1 MLTEQRILHNL
12 EIISAFKN
20 NTASADVLKNY
31 SGWGGLRQEIY
42 SSSIYQELK
51 RILSQEEII
60 SLKQTL
66 KSAYYTPAF
75 LVQFI
80 YDWLSI
86 YGFKGGAILEPAVG
100 HGAFIENMP
109 KSIREQSTITTIE
122 KDRLTS
128 DVVQTLYPD
137 LNHYTMGFENY
148 YTQDSFDLIVGNPPF
163 GSQTV
168 EDKRH
173 FDLQHYC
180 IHHYFVAKCMRLLKE
195 GGILAMVLPSFFLD
209 NVRDHV
215 RYIIHREGG
224 SLLAAYRLPDDI
236 FSGAKIT
243 IDIIFLTKG
252 RANNKWLKAKD
263 ITIGSLSKPINEYF
277 HHHSHHILGN
287 LEIIPMYERKG
298 LACKRRGDINYL
310 LAQTLKD
317 KAQASLANLSS
328 SLFEV
333 EQAMEDLKVK
343 KQQLLSAYG
352 ERRNLARF
360 L

>member
-12 EIISAFKN
+12 EVISSFKN

-31 SGWGGLRQEIY
+31 SGWGGLRDEIY
-42 SSSIYQELK
+42 APSIYRELK
-51 RILSQEEII
+51 KSLSVEEIT

-86 YGFKGGAILEPAVG
+86 YGFKGGNILEPAVG
-100 HGAFIENMP
+100 HGIFIEHMP
-109 KSIREQSTITTIE
+109 KAIREQSTITTVE

-128 DVVQTLYPD
+128 DIVQTLYPD
-137 LNHYTMGFENY
+137 LNHYTMGFEEY
-148 YTQDSFDLIVGNPPF
+148 YTQDSFDLIVGNPPY

-168 EDKRH
+168 EDKH
-173 FDLQHYC
+173 HADLQHYC

-215 RYIIHREGG
+215 RYIIHREGA

-236 FSGAKIT
+236 FPGAKIT
-243 IDIIFLTKG
+243 IDIVFLTKG
-252 RANNKWLKAKD
+252 RKNNKWLKARD
-263 ITIGSLSKPINEYF
+263 ITIGSMAKPMNEYF
-277 HHHSHHILGN
+277 HHYSHHLLGN

-310 LAQTLKD
+310 LAQTLKNR
-317 KAQASLANLSS
+317 AQASLANLSS
-328 SLFEV
+328 SLLEV
-333 EQAMEDLKVK
+333 EQVMEELKTK
-343 KQQLLSAYG
+343 KQQLLFAYA
-352 ERRNLARF
+352 EMLNLARF

>member
-1 MLTEQRILHNL
+1 MLTEQRIFHNL
-12 EIISAFKN
+12 EVISAFKN
-20 NTASADVLKNY
+20 KTALADVLKNY
-31 SGWGGLRQEIY
+31 TGWGGLRDEVY
-42 SSSIYQELK
+42 VPSVYQELK
-51 RILSQEEII
+51 KSLSVEEIT

-128 DVVQTLYPD
+128 DIVQTLYPD
-137 LNHYTMGFENY
+137 LNHYTMGFEEY
-148 YTQDSFDLIVGNPPF
+148 YTQDSFDLIVGNPPY
-163 GSQTV
+163 GSQIV
-168 EDKRH
+168 EDKH
-173 FDLQHYC
+173 HADLQHHC

-209 NVRDHV
+209 NIRDHV

-243 IDIIFLTKG
+243 IDIVFLTKG
-252 RANNKWLKAKD
+252 RAKNKWLKTRD
-263 ITIGSLSKPINEYF
+263 ITIGSMTKPINEYF
-277 HHHSHHILGN
+277 HYNSHHLLGN
-287 LEIIPMYERKG
+287 LEIISIYERKG
-298 LACKRRGDINYL
+298 LVCKRRGDIHQL
-310 LAQTLKD
+310 FAQALKD
-317 KAQASLANLSS
+317 KVQTRLSKLSS
-328 SLFEV
+328 SLLGI
-333 EQAMEDLKVK
+333 EQAMEELKAK
-343 KQQLLSAYG
+343 KQQLLSSYEVMLG
-352 ERRNLARF
+352 LARF